1 MFSTPWLS
9 RAAALLLLVAVLAG
23 AWIWVVEPIAAAY
36 RQTDADLADARD
48 MLQRF
53 ERLGAARAAL
63 EAQLKAIEE
72 RPTTTAYY
80 LEGATDALAAAALQA
95 RVTAL
100 VESSGASIVS
110 IQTLPTSEEQG
121 LRRVAIRLQMASE
134 IAPLLQILHGLE
146 TGVPVLFLDNIEL
159 QSYNVPYDDPTQP
172 VVEPQLTVGFDLYG
186 YLPPGGA

>member
-1 MFSTPWLS
+1 MFATPWIS
-9 RAAALLLLVAVLAG
+9 RAAALLLLVAVLGG
-23 AWIWVVEPIAAAY
+23 AWIWAVEPIAAAY
-36 RQTDADLADARD
+36 RQTDADLADGRD

-72 RPTTTAYY
+72 RPATTAYY
-80 LEGATDALAAAALQA
+80 LAGATDALAAAALQE

-110 IQTLPTSEEQG
+110 IQTLPTSEEEG

-134 IAPLLQILHGLE
+134 LPPLLRILHGLE

-159 QSYNVPYDDPTQP
+159 QSYNLAYGEEEQP
-172 VVEPQLTVGFDLYG
+172 AVEPQLTVGFDLYG
-186 YLPPGGA
+186 YLPPGGP

>member
-1 MFSTPWLS
+1 MFSTPWIS
-9 RAAALLLLVAVLAG
+9 RAAALLLLVAALAG

-36 RQTDADLADARD
+36 RQTDADLADGRD

-53 ERLGAARAAL
+53 ERLGDARAAF

-72 RPTTTAYY
+72 RPATTAYY

-110 IQTLPTSEEQG
+110 IQTLPTAEEAG

-146 TGVPVLFLDNIEL
+146 TGVPVLFLDAIEL
-159 QSYNVPYDDPTQP
+159 QSYNVTYDDPTQP
-172 VVEPQLTVGFDLYG
+172 AVEPQLTVGFDLYG

>member
-1 MFSTPWLS
+1 MFSTPWIS
-9 RAAALLLLVAVLAG
+9 RAAALLLLVVVLAG

-53 ERLGAARAAL
+53 ERLGDARAAL

-72 RPTTTAYY
+72 RPATTAYY

-110 IQTLPTSEEQG
+110 IQTLPTAEEAG

-146 TGVPVLFLDNIEL
+146 AGVPVLFLDAIEL
-159 QSYNVPYDDPTQP
+159 QSYNVPYDDPSQP

-186 YLPPGGA
+186 YLPPGGQ

>member
-1 MFSTPWLS
+1 MFSTPWIS

-36 RQTDADLADARD
+36 RRTDADLADGRD

-53 ERLGAARAAL
+53 DRLGDARAAL

-72 RPTTTAYY
+72 RPATTAYY
-80 LEGATDALAAAALQA
+80 LAGATDALAAAALQA

-110 IQTLPTSEEQG
+110 IQTLPSSEEQG

-134 IAPLLQILHGLE
+134 LAPLVRILHGLE
-146 TGVPVLFLDNIEL
+146 TGVPVLFLDSIEL
-159 QSYNVPYDDPTQP
+159 QSYNVPYGDANEPA
-172 VVEPQLTVGFDLYG
+172 VEPQLTVGFDLYG
-186 YLPPGGA
+186 FLPPGGS